1 MLKAINELGSL
12 FARQWIA
19 GTKESDAIHA
29 GIQINAQG
37 KSAIFNYLGENF
49 KDPKKIENSVRIY
62 FDIFKLMKQSGV
74 KGSVSIKPSQLGL
87 LVSDQLFYKNYLRI
101 VSHASKLG
109 YYVWVDAE
117 EYEYID
123 RTHGIVIKML
133 KKHKNTGIGIQTKLR
148 RSLRDAQAIAKHG
161 GLIRLVKGAYAEPE
175 ERAYN
180 TKEEIRAN
188 YLHIMETLFRKKAR
202 LMVATH
208 DDYLIFKALSL
219 QKKYKHKAMFAML
232 KGIRGNLANELARSG
247 EDMHIY
253 IPFGEEWF
261 EYSVRR
267 MKEGHTMLLLRSI
280 FQQ

>member
-1 MLKAINELGSL
+1 MLKVINELGSL

-29 GIQINAQG
+29 GTQINKQG

-49 KDPKKIENSVRIY
+49 TDGAKIENSVRIY
-62 FDIFKLMKQSGV
+62 FDLFRLMKQSGV

-87 LVSDQLFYKNYLRI
+87 HVSDQLFYKNYLRI
-101 VSHASKLG
+101 VLHASKLG
-109 YYVWVDAE
+109 YDVWVDAE

-123 RTHGIVIKML
+123 RTHRAVIRML
-133 KKHKNTGIGIQTKLR
+133 KRHKNTGIGIQTKLR
-148 RSLRDAQAIAKHG
+148 RSARDAEAIARHG

-188 YLHIMETLFRKKAR
+188 YLHIMELLFKRKAR

-219 QKKYKHKAMFAML
+219 QKKYKCKAMFAML
-232 KGIRGNLANELARSG
+232 KGIRGNLANKLVAEG
-247 EDMHIY
+247 EEVHIY
-253 IPFGEEWF
+253 VPFGEEWF
-261 EYSVRR
+261 EYSIRR
-267 MKEGHTMLLLRSI
+267 MQEGHITLLIRSM